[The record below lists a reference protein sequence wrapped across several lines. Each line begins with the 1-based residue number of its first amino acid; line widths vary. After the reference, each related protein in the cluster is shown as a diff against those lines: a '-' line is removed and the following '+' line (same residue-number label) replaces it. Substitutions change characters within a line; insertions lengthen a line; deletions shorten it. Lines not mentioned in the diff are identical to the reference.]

1 MEWLILLQ
9 MAAMSFFCRHVLVR
23 MQADLEQERQALQTR
38 LKAALQLHMLPRNS
52 ILPLSPLDETVTT
65 LDMLLEVGVSL
76 HLPSPRWCLRHAAAC
91 TWVVW
96 PAYVCFSRVREC
108 ISRACVEAL
117 SHCPGSGRVRCVA
130 LGWAKLRTKIA
141 VPGHAGGCRALRLCW
156 GWQLLQPSNFAGG
169 QGLSIVGIS
178 GHCRCRFMRA
188 FDWRQ

>member
-1 MEWLILLQ
+1 MTCNDLATLMEWLILLQ

-96 PAYVCFSRVREC
+96 PAYVCFS
-108 ISRACVEAL
+108 
-117 SHCPGSGRVRCVA
+117 GSASV
-130 LGWAKLRTKIA
+130 
-141 VPGHAGGCRALRLCW
+141 GHVLRLCPIV
-156 GWQLLQPSNFAGG
+156 L
-169 QGLSIVGIS
+169 GLGECDV
-178 GHCRCRFMRA
+178 
-188 FDWRQ
+188 